1 MEGLEFFHINR
12 SVNWSVHQFL
22 TVGHEVEV
30 GAEINPYFAY
40 FERTQKTFP
49 ITLNSGQV
57 IQPPAVKFLGLV
69 ALGEVNSPNLP
80 QIAFDVARHF
90 VTLARELFWES
101 VRLAEFPDRPSRQRC
116 LWVCPSLENARDW
129 LSRLEC
135 KNYQILKVS
144 VNGRLHTAN
153 ELLLLGDSEPLEIT
167 RAKAREY
174 WQGLQV
180 EGGSEEILFEGRM
193 KVLEILETKSAIAE
207 PPCTPF

>member
-12 SVNWSVHQFL
+12 SVSWSVHQFL
-22 TVGHEVEV
+22 TVGQKVEV
-30 GAEINPYFAY
+30 GTEINPYFAY
-40 FERTQKTFP
+40 FEKTLKTFP
-49 ITLNSGQV
+49 VTLDNGQV
-57 IQPPAVKFLGLV
+57 VHSPAVKFLGSV
-69 ALGEVNSPNLP
+69 ARGEVRSLDLP
-80 QIAFDVARHF
+80 QIAFEVVRHF

-101 VRLAEFPDRPSRQRC
+101 VRLSEFPDRPSRQRC
-116 LWVCPSLENARDW
+116 LWLCPSLENARDW
-129 LSRLEC
+129 LSRLES

-180 EGGSEEILFEGRM
+180 EGCREEILFEGKM
-193 KVLEILETKSAIAE
+193 KVLEILEAKYTTTK
-207 PPCTPF
+207 PPCTPS